1 MKLSIIILYF
11 KKVIGKVLYHL
22 RKILKVLSYTA
33 ITIVLVDLLVFLMT
47 EKVHKRTKSTLKSL
61 KKSCVKLCIYLCK
74 MFFTN

>member
-1 MKLSIIILYF
+1 MKLSIIILYL

-47 EKVHKRTKSTLKSL
+47 GGEIRG
-61 KKSCVKLCIYLCK
+61 
-74 MFFTN
+74 

>member
-47 EKVHKRTKSTLKSL
+47 GGEIRGSGVRDRRRHRQRQ
-61 KKSCVKLCIYLCK
+61 
-74 MFFTN
+74 

>member
-11 KKVIGKVLYHL
+11 KKVIGTFLYHL

-47 EKVHKRTKSTLKSL
+47 GGEIRG
-61 KKSCVKLCIYLCK
+61 
-74 MFFTN
+74 